1 MNNKKLTDENLILQV
16 AANDISA
23 FEELYA
29 RYSVRIL
36 NYFFR
41 MLGSDRDKAQDFLQ
55 DVFIKLLEKAHLF
68 DEKEKFSTW
77 IYTMSHNMCRN
88 EYRYQNV
95 RIKAVQ
101 NGKINNGSLQECD
114 SVTTEENIDLKLI
127 KSALYAEVEKL
138 DDNHRST
145 FILRYQGN
153 MSIKEISSVLNCSEG
168 TTKSR
173 LYYTTRDLMT
183 KLKDYNPF
191 QEG

>member
-1 MNNKKLTDENLILQV
+1 MKAQNEKLYKKY
-16 AANDISA
+16 ANTLLGIC
-23 FEELYA
+23 L
-29 RYSVRIL
+29 RYSRNKSEAEDV
-36 NYFFR
+36 
-41 MLGSDRDKAQDFLQ
+41 LQ